1 MGYINTYLDRVPGL
15 DITRYAMENTT
26 YSNFYY
32 YWRDELFGRT
42 MRLFKEVTD
51 PIPPKE
57 IEIRLMLIGH
67 CGIAILPRDKELT
80 AFFGTFNGI
89 SKYFDEKPFY
99 CVTSPVWSKNLKIGR
114 EIEVIDN
121 NELRNPLYDLIHHYA
136 IILAHTEVT
145 YIDTLVNARMA
156 SGIPVAT
163 TEKQKRSIKD
173 FLGKVFNGKFDVVTD
188 IGNLG
193 LDVIGAHTSTA
204 QPLEALWNA
213 RTRILSSFLSDI
225 GVKSGVDKR
234 SNTVNDEI
242 NADTPSLLININ
254 DMLNSRKEGFDR
266 VNKLF
271 GTNWSV
277 EINPDL
283 NYINEFVD
291 PRADFDEVKSTE
303 TKTEEV
309 VSNEESN

>member
-1 MGYINTYLDRVPGL
+1 MGYINTYLDMVPGL
-15 DITRYAMENTT
+15 DISQYALENTT
-26 YSNFYY
+26 YSNYYY

-42 MRLFKEVTD
+42 MRLFKEKTD
-51 PIPPKE
+51 PVPPKE
-57 IEIRLMLIGH
+57 IEIRLMIRGH
-67 CGIAILPRDKELT
+67 AGIAVMPRDGELT
-80 AFFGTFNGI
+80 AFWGTFNGV

-99 CVTSPVWSKNLKIGR
+99 CVTSPIWAKNLKIGR
-114 EIEVIDN
+114 DVVVIDN
-121 NELRNPLYDLIHHYA
+121 NQLRNPLYDLIHHYA

-145 YIDTLVNARMA
+145 YVDTLVNARMA

-193 LDVIGAHTSTA
+193 MDVIGAHTSTA
-204 QPLEALWNA
+204 QPIEALWNA

-242 NADTPSLLININ
+242 NADTPSLLINLD
-254 DMLNSRKEGFDR
+254 DMLNSRKEGFER
-266 VNKLF
+266 VNNLF
-271 GTNWSV
+271 GTSWTV
-277 EINPDL
+277 ELNPDI
-283 NYINEFVD
+283 NYVNEFVD
-291 PRADFDEVKSTE
+291 PKTQFDMVE
-303 TKTEEV
+303 TKSEV
-309 VSNEESN
+309 IKNEESN

>member
-1 MGYINTYLDRVPGL
+1 MGYINTYLDMVPGL
-15 DITRYAMENTT
+15 DISQYALENTT

-42 MRLFKEVTD
+42 MRLFKEKTD
-51 PIPPKE
+51 PVPPKE
-57 IEIRLMLIGH
+57 IEIRLMIRGH
-67 CGIAILPRDKELT
+67 AGIAVMPRDGELT
-80 AFFGTFNGI
+80 AFWGTFNGV

-99 CVTSPVWSKNLKIGR
+99 CVTSPIWAKNLKIGR
-114 EIEVIDN
+114 DVVVIDN
-121 NELRNPLYDLIHHYA
+121 NQLRNPLYDLIHHYA

-145 YIDTLVNARMA
+145 YVDTLVNARMA

-193 LDVIGAHTSTA
+193 MDVIGAHTSTA
-204 QPLEALWNA
+204 QPIEALWNA

-242 NADTPSLLININ
+242 NADTPSLLINLD
-254 DMLNSRKEGFDR
+254 DMLNSRKEGFER
-266 VNKLF
+266 VNNLF
-271 GTNWSV
+271 GTSWTV
-277 EINPDL
+277 ELNPDI
-283 NYINEFVD
+283 NYVNEFVD
-291 PRADFDEVKSTE
+291 PKTQFDMVE
-303 TKTEEV
+303 TKSEV
-309 VSNEESN
+309 IKNEESN